1 MAVLLVTVIAPG
13 GRAADLAVPADVPV
27 TGLLG
32 ALAGAVLGPDAVG
45 PWSLAGA
52 DAVPLPPERS
62 LAASGIGDGA
72 VLTLC
77 AEASATHPASVRPAA
92 LPPSAHPALAG
103 VALTARPPQPSPVRE
118 RVVTTLRALVR
129 LGPVE
134 PGLDPEGRA
143 GPGPAAGHVQGRSWR
158 PVLGAGHEHELVGG
172 CDRGPGA
179 RVVRAWRATGYG
191 RRLEAAVAAPVL
203 ARCACVGVLSA
214 APGVGGTTVAALL
227 AAALTGGQNAVVAV
241 DAQPGP
247 GSLTQLLAP
256 DPAVFAPDPPAFAP
270 DPIAFAADPVAFA
283 PDPEALASESEVF
296 ADDLVDVLEHPA
308 LTWPELRAAL
318 GLPGSRLAVLAAR
331 PPGGPARPPGGPG
344 IAGARNAG
352 LLDERGWARV
362 MRGLA
367 RHPVAVVVDCGPG
380 LDVPAARAAIAAAD
394 QLVLVTGPQD
404 RAPGAALRPRAG
416 RWAGP
421 GRPVALVVSRA
432 PAGLD
437 AGQVLD
443 RAPWARGA
451 FLLPD
456 EPAAAAALRVGP
468 LGWDRVPGR
477 WRRQA
482 YELAALLVSD
492 WPALGLAHLP
502 GDCPAL
508 GRSCKRAGQKPR
520 TGC

>member
-1 MAVLLVTVIAPG
+1 M
-13 GRAADLAVPADVPV
+13 R
-27 TGLLG
+27 
-32 ALAGAVLGPDAVG
+32 
-45 PWSLAGA
+45 
-52 DAVPLPPERS
+52 
-62 LAASGIGDGA
+62 

-143 GPGPAAGHVQGRSWR
+143 GPGPAARPRSEGRSWR

-256 DPAVFAPDPPAFAP
+256 DPAVFA
-270 DPIAFAADPVAFA
+270 ADPAVFA